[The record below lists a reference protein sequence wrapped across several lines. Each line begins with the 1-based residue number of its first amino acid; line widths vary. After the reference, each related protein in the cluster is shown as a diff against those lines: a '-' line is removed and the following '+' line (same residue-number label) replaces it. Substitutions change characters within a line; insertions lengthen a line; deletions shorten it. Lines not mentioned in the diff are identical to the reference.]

1 MASEIEKLLG
11 HVAFEGQL
19 DRFSL
24 DRTLEF
30 PSAFPAKVTL
40 EKSL

>member
-24 DRTLEF
+24 DRKISF
-30 PSAFPAKVTL
+30 GIPS
-40 EKSL
+40 